1 MTVFDS
7 PPGRVHNAGGQR
19 GWSLWRSHTGRMNN
33 EHTLFSH
40 WAGSAQ
46 QTMSPSLLSS
56 TMSDNDHIQQ
66 HPRSPSLMTYMSIK
80 CDKHDELQEVRRGY
94 DVDYFAS
101 ACCVRQKPHV
111 ACFAAPASLYP
122 QRRKWFFAFCMLC
135 CKNIPLTSTDL
146 LQNKKKIEFCFFFC
160 FFCCRNLPPCFPPA
174 SASGRYSGFPC
185 LSIRSEYKY
194 ELRLAL
200 LSDEWSC
207 QPNSASFQS
216 RVLPLI
222 PHSRT
227 AGSCENWKWQ
237 SNQHVEQA
245 DWTKLSWPR
254 SELFNTS
261 ARQRV
266 PLSEHPASLCAF

>member
-1 MTVFDS
+1 MWLTWWASGGTPRIWCGFFL
-7 PPGRVHNAGGQR
+7 RVR
-19 GWSLWRSHTGRMNN
+19 VVLDKSHMLHICCTSRFIPSKKRND
-33 EHTLFSH
+33 
-40 WAGSAQ
+40 
-46 QTMSPSLLSS
+46 SLL
-56 TMSDNDHIQQ
+56 
-66 HPRSPSLMTYMSIK
+66 
-80 CDKHDELQEVRRGY
+80 
-94 DVDYFAS
+94 FA
-101 ACCVRQKPHV
+101 C
-111 ACFAAPASLYP
+111 
-122 QRRKWFFAFCMLC
+122 C
-135 CKNIPLTSTDL
+135 CKNIPLTGTDL
-146 LQNKKKIEFCFFFC
+146 LQNKKKLNFALFFC
-160 FFCCRNLPPCFPPA
+160 FLCCRNLPPCFPLA